1 MKPTKRLPQPE
12 SVSDFKA
19 RIAALVRGQ
28 DPQRN
33 GAYDAPQMDAAT
45 IMQDL
50 NAGVVRQ
57 AHDVRGP
64 TPPKGLQG
72 YDY

>member
-1 MKPTKRLPQPE
+1 MQNKKSVKKLPQPV
-12 SVSDFKA
+12 SVADFKA
-19 RIAALVRGQ
+19 RIAAIMRGQ

-33 GAYDAPQMDAAT
+33 GAYDAPQLDAAT

-50 NAGVVRQ
+50 KAGIVRE

-64 TPPKGLQG
+64 TPESKS
-72 YDY
+72 